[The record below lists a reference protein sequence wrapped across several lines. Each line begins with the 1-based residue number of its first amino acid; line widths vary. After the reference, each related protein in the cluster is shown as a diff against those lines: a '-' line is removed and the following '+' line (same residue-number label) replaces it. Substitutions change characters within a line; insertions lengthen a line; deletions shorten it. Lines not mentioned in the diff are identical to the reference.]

1 MNNKEHKAY
10 LKEFKEFSHEITQS
24 KEKAKSFLVRSG
36 INTKSGK
43 LSKPYRT
50 ASAHQ
55 K

>member
-1 MNNKEHKAY
+1 MNTKEHKAY
-10 LKEFKEFSHEITQS
+10 LKEFKAFSNKITQS
-24 KEKAKSFLVRSG
+24 KEEAQNFLVRSG